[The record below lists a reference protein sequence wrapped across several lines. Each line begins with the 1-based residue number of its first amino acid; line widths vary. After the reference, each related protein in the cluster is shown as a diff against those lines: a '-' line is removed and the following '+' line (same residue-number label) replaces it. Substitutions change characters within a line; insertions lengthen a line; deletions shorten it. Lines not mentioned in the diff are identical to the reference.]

1 MKYAAALLALAAL
14 GSADARIAKYN
25 TSSKRL
31 EGVTNVHFIVVRRG
45 KGGRDGARDN
55 KHPTPPTTSPFH
67 QLHSPPT
74 PPHTTRSTPTT
85 TSVG

>member
-1 MKYAAALLALAAL
+1 MKGYAAALLALAAL

-55 KHPTPPTTSPFH
+55 KHPPPPLFPPTPT
-67 QLHSPPT
+67 PT